1 MNQSKR
7 QWVGWE
13 ESSIRSRPRPGV
25 ALIIDINQPG
35 LLAPALCLIGIERF
49 SLCKTVSTV
58 TFCHTFQAI
67 EKILITFSDLFDNS
81 PLTWL
86 R

>member
-1 MNQSKR
+1 MP
-7 QWVGWE
+7 
-13 ESSIRSRPRPGV
+13 ESRSRPGV

-58 TFCHTFQAI
+58 TVCHLCQALK
-67 EKILITFSDLFDNS
+67 KIVITCLDLFDNF
-81 PLTWL
+81 PLT
-86 R
+86 